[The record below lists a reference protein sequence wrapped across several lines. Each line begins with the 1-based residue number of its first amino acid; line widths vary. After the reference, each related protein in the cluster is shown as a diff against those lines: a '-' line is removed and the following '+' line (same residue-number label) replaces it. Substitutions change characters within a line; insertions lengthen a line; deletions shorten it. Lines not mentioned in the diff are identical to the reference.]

1 MSSIVLCNTGADS
14 LSKIDLDTFEVKKIL
29 FKLSER
35 PVGPHG
41 IRKYGNE
48 IITANS
54 YSDSI
59 SIFSGLNFEEIK
71 NIKIGPKPNDLV
83 KVGNKIYTICG
94 EANSIV
100 AYDLNQNRVLWE
112 LNIGNWPHS
121 IDYYYEKE
129 LLFVSN
135 LEENCTKIINLEDYQ
150 IVKTLLTPEYPT
162 KVKISNDKKYI
173 YICESYLGSD
183 DNGYLDVF
191 SIETFNRVTRIEVG
205 TSPID
210 MYEDNKYI
218 YVSNFTEGSISVIDK
233 NLFKSVKTL
242 YIGGMPKGILKKD
255 NKIYIGDYL
264 KGRLIVVEEEKIKKI
279 IAIESE
285 PNAMILF

>member
-29 FKLSER
+29 FKFSER

-41 IRKYGNE
+41 IRKYDNE

-59 SIFSGLNFEEIK
+59 SIFSMLTFEEIR

-121 IDYYYEKE
+121 IDYCYEKE

-162 KVKISNDKKYI
+162 KVKISKDKKYI

-183 DNGYLDVF
+183 DNGYLDIF

-210 MYEDNKYI
+210 MYEDNKNI

-233 NLFKSVKTL
+233 ILFKVVKTL
-242 YIGGMPKGILKKD
+242 IYRWNAKRYFKK
-255 NKIYIGDYL
+255 
-264 KGRLIVVEEEKIKKI
+264 R
-279 IAIESE
+279 
-285 PNAMILF
+285 

>member
-14 LSKIDLDTFEVKKIL
+14 LSKIDLDTFDVEKIL
-29 FKLSER
+29 FKFSER
-35 PVGPHG
+35 PVGPHS

-48 IITANS
+48 IITANN

-59 SIFSGLNFEEIK
+59 SIFSSANFEEIR

-83 KVGNKIYTICG
+83 KVDNKIYTICG
-94 EANSIV
+94 ESNAVV

-112 LNIGNWPHS
+112 LKIGNWPHS
-121 IDYYYEKE
+121 IDYCAKKE

-135 LEENCTKIINLEDYQ
+135 LEENCTKIINLEDYR
-150 IVKTLLTPEYPT
+150 IIKTLLTPEYPT
-162 KVKISNDKKYI
+162 KVKISKDKKHI

-183 DNGYLDVF
+183 ENGYLDVF
-191 SIETFNRVTRIEVG
+191 SIETFNRIARIEVG

-210 MYEDNKYI
+210 MYEDNKNIYI
-218 YVSNFTEGSISVIDK
+218 SNFTEGSISIIDK
-233 NLFKSVKTL
+233 KIFKVVKIL

-264 KGRLIVVEEEKIKKI
+264 KGRLIVVEEEKVKKI